1 MPGSVRVP
9 PVSESSRTDGGMET
23 GAGDRWA
30 VLAAVAGG
38 NFAQLGARLLL
49 SPVVPLVLVE
59 FDASKAAVGAALTG
73 MWAVYALVQFPSGVL
88 ADRYGERRLVLLGV
102 AGAGLGAGLVAVAPS
117 LVLYGVAALLL
128 GAGTGLFFAPAS
140 ALLSRLFEDRGGA
153 LGALTAAG
161 AVAGVAFPAA
171 GSLVGV
177 RVGWRPAVAL
187 GLVVAVPV
195 VVATLRLVPPTPPTA
210 PDRRLRA
217 VVDWDRIFELL
228 GRPGVAYT
236 ALLALI
242 LGFTFQAFS
251 SFFPTFLHEYRG
263 LSTDVAGLAFGGAFA
278 LSSLAQPVAG
288 RVSDAASRDTAIA
301 ASALL
306 AGSGIAVLVAV
317 PGAAGLLG
325 GTCLLGIGISWPGPV
340 QARFMDQF
348 AAAERGFG
356 FGLVRSVYMLLAASG
371 SVVVGGLADA
381 FGWPVAYGAV
391 VALLGGCLV
400 VLGANRVLGLGL

>member
-1 MPGSVRVP
+1 VSGSPAVDGDA
-9 PVSESSRTDGGMET
+9 SGSR
-23 GAGDRWA
+23 RI

-59 FDASKAAVGAALTG
+59 FETSKSAVGAALTG

-102 AGAGLGAGLVAVAPS
+102 AGTAAGSALVALAPS
-117 LVLYGVAALLL
+117 LVLYAGAALVL
-128 GAGTGLFFAPAS
+128 GACTGLFFAPAS
-140 ALLSRLFEDRGGA
+140 ALLSRLFEERGGA

-161 AVAGVAFPAA
+161 AVAGVVVPAL
-171 GSLVGV
+171 GSLVAV

-187 GLVVAVPV
+187 GAAVALPAAA
-195 VVATLRLVPPTPPTA
+195 ATLWLVPYTPPAA

-217 VVDWDRIFELL
+217 VVDWSRIVGLL
-228 GRPGVAYT
+228 GRPSVAYT
-236 ALLALI
+236 VFLALI

-263 LSTDVAGLAFGGAFA
+263 LSTDLAGVAFGGAFA

-288 RVSDAASRDTAIA
+288 RVSDAVSRDAAIA
-301 ASALL
+301 ASAVL
-306 AGSGIAVLVAV
+306 AGSGLAVLVAV
-317 PGAAGLLG
+317 PGPVGLLG
-325 GTCLLGIGISWPGPV
+325 GTSLLGIGISWPGPV

-348 AAAERGFG
+348 GADERGFG

-371 SVVVGGLADA
+371 SVAVGGLADG
-381 FGWPVAYGAV
+381 FGWPVAYGTV
-391 VALLGGCLV
+391 VVLLGGCL
-400 VLGANRVLGLGL
+400 LALAANRVIGPGL